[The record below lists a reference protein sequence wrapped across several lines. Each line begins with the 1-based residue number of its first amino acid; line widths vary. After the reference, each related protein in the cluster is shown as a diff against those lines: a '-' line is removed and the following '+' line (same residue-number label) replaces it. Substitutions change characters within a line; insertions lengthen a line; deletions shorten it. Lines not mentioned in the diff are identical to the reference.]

1 MQESKVWDL
10 GQVKTPSVTRRQM
23 VELLRKRRKSS
34 QWTNW
39 NRHLFVPLR
48 PHLEEEGKTST
59 CSSAETPPFSACQV
73 FCKAHIKEHFHSS
86 TATRTHR
93 DRDQKPPTVATRCQ
107 LTLAPQ
113 EQSPPHETF
122 ILFYFWQQGPLQMT
136 GAWPNPQRSQCW
148 KAPQAH
154 PLQPLRT
161 ISPSEE
167 GAEALEGEQRTPP
180 PREQHGQ
187 PASGTSCHPWR
198 GSGHVASQGSGG
210 TTRALSAHEEPT

>member
-73 FCKAHIKEHFHSS
+73 FCKAHIKEHFYSS

-93 DRDQKPPTVATRCQ
+93 DRDQKIPPWRSGASSPRLHRSRAHVTR
-107 LTLAPQ
+107 P
-113 EQSPPHETF
+113 
-122 ILFYFWQQGPLQMT
+122 LFYF
-136 GAWPNPQRSQCW
+136 
-148 KAPQAH
+148 
-154 PLQPLRT
+154 
-161 ISPSEE
+161 IF
-167 GAEALEGEQRTPP
+167 
-180 PREQHGQ
+180 
-187 PASGTSCHPWR
+187 
-198 GSGHVASQGSGG
+198 GS
-210 TTRALSAHEEPT
+210 RDPFR